1 MVSASVEKLK
11 KHGFLNKKIE
21 RDLVNEYVQ
30 KLRIKLPGI
39 DRAVKYLSGGN
50 QQKVV
55 FAKWLC
61 AGSDVYIF
69 DEPTR
74 GIDVG
79 GAKTEVYKLINTLAE
94 QGGNAIIVISSE
106 LPEVLGVCDRIA
118 VFHEGGTIAVTLGRE
133 EATQEKIMYY
143 AMGGEIV
150 MKLLDNKSKVI
161 KVYKELSRAQGVSAL
176 LPLAIVVIFFTIMSD
191 NFLNSYNVMNILRQ
205 ASVYAIMATGMTFV
219 ILTGGI
225 DLGQGGS
232 VLALA
237 AVVCAKVI
245 NATGNMWLGILSAV
259 AVGVVIGGING
270 VMIAYVRLPAFIMTL
285 GSLYMVRGGI
295 TLYITNSTQV
305 NVKGAEL
312 FSFIGQGFL
321 LGIPFPVYL
330 FIGIGILAVIFLCYT
345 STGRHIF
352 AVGSNVVSARLSGV
366 KVEKTLVVAYILS
379 SVCVA
384 LAGVVYLARLTA
396 AQPTAGE
403 GYELES
409 IAAAVVGAQVLP
421 VEKVVCLVP

>member
-1 MVSASVEKLK
+1 
-11 KHGFLNKKIE
+11 
-21 RDLVNEYVQ
+21 
-30 KLRIKLPGI
+30 
-39 DRAVKYLSGGN
+39 
-50 QQKVV
+50 
-55 FAKWLC
+55 
-61 AGSDVYIF
+61 
-69 DEPTR
+69 
-74 GIDVG
+74 
-79 GAKTEVYKLINTLAE
+79 
-94 QGGNAIIVISSE
+94 
-106 LPEVLGVCDRIA
+106 
-118 VFHEGGTIAVTLGRE
+118 
-133 EATQEKIMYY
+133 
-143 AMGGEIV
+143 
-150 MKLLDNKSKVI
+150 MKLLDNNSKVI

-176 LPLAIVVIFFTIMSD
+176 LPLAIVVIFFTVMSD

-225 DLGQGGS
+225 DLGQGS

-285 GSLYMVRGGI
+285 GSLYMVRGI

-409 IAAAVVGAQVLP
+409 IAAAVVGGTSLAGGEGGVLGTLIGA
-421 VEKVVCLVP
+421 VIIAVIRNGLVIIGVGSYFTKIVVGLIIVLAVTLDVMRRRFSSNR